1 MGLLLKI
8 SWRNLWRN
16 KRRTFITIAAVTFAS
31 AVFMFTR
38 GMQYGTYEVNIRE
51 ITHLF
56 SGPMQI
62 QHGDYIDSPNLFHSF
77 ELTDSLIAQIETTP
91 GVTAWAPRIYTE
103 ALMAFQRNSMG
114 VSLVAIDPQ
123 QEMQITTL
131 DQKIKQGRF
140 LTPNGSGEIVAGQ
153 ILLKNLGA
161 TVGDTVVLLTQGFDG
176 SLGNM
181 KFTIVGS
188 FRTGAREM
196 DQFGVI
202 MTLKDAQELL
212 TMYGRVLAVVVDTD
226 DLRHIDR
233 VKQRLV
239 ERLQG
244 TDLTVLT
251 WDELLPEIKQA
262 IQLDNLS
269 GLLFLLL
276 LVIVVAF
283 GILNTLLM
291 SVTERFRE
299 FGIMLSI
306 GMSNRWLGWVVV
318 WEGLFL
324 TALGLVLGVLIAGG
338 VNYYFQLHPIV
349 FGGELARLSEEYGFL
364 PVLSNTVEPR
374 VWWQTIFS
382 IGGISFLALVYPV
395 IKVWHL
401 EPLKG
406 IRYT

>member
-1 MGLLLKI
+1 MALLLKI

-16 KRRTFITIAAVTFAS
+16 KRRTYITIAAVTFAT

-56 SGPMQI
+56 SGPLQI
-62 QHGDYIDSPNLFHSF
+62 QHGNYIERPNLFHSF
-77 ELTDSLIAQIETTP
+77 VLSDSLIQRIEATP

-103 ALMAFQRNSMG
+103 ALMAFRQNSMG
-114 VSLVAIDPQ
+114 ISLVAVDPQ
-123 QEMQITTL
+123 KETRITTL
-131 DQKIKQGRF
+131 HEKIKEGRF
-140 LTPNGSGEIVAGQ
+140 LKQTKRGEVVAGE
-153 ILLKNLGA
+153 ILLKNLGV

-188 FRTGAREM
+188 FRTGSREM
-196 DQFGVI
+196 DQFGI
-202 MTLKDAQELL
+202 ILSLRDAQDLL
-212 TMYGRVLAVVVDTD
+212 TMEGRVLALVVDTD
-226 DLRHIDR
+226 DIRHIQW
-233 VKQRLV
+233 VKQQLV
-239 ERLQG
+239 QRLQG
-244 TDLTVLT
+244 TQLTVLA

-291 SVTERFRE
+291 AVTERFRE
-299 FGIMLSI
+299 FGIMLSL
-306 GMSNRWLGWVVV
+306 GMANRSLSWVVM
-318 WEGLFL
+318 WEGVFL
-324 TALGLVLGVLIAGG
+324 TGIGLVLGLMIAGG
-338 VNYYFQLHPIV
+338 VNYYFQMHPIV

-364 PVLSNTVEPR
+364 PLLSNTVEPR
-374 VWWQTIFS
+374 VWWQTIGA
-382 IGGISFLALVYPV
+382 IGGISLLALIYPV
-395 IKVWHL
+395 VKVWQL